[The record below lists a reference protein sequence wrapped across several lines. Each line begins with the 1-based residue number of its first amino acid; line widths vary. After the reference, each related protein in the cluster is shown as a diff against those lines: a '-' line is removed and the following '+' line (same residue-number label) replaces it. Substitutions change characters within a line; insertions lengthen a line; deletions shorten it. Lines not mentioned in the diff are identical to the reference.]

1 MSLPSIK
8 DFDLNNKTLFIRSD
22 FNIPIQNGIIKST
35 KRIDLSIPTIEYA
48 LRHGAKVILA
58 SHLGRPIEGS
68 FDKEY
73 SLKPIV
79 DYLAK
84 KLEIPI
90 ELVHNFQQID
100 LTTLKKNIYV
110 LENVRFNVGEKL
122 CEDSLSK
129 KYGDLA
135 DIFVMDAF
143 GTSHRK
149 EASTFG
155 VGKYV
160 KDKCAGLLF
169 YNEVEALTKALKDP
183 SRPLVAIVGGSKV
196 SSKLS
201 VLNNLTKV
209 VDGLILGGGILNTFI
224 AAQGKNI
231 GKSLYEKKF
240 LNEAR
245 SIMDEMKKN
254 NTFFPDII
262 DVVCAKDLSINAE
275 AFTREISD
283 IQDDDMILDLGPETL
298 EIISSYLKKTKT
310 ILWNGPLG
318 VFEYDQFS
326 LGTKKLANIIASSNS
341 YSLAGGGDTIA
352 AIEKFN
358 LSKNI
363 SYISTAGGAFLEFIE
378 GKNLPAIE
386 ILSR

>member
-1 MSLPSIK
+1 MSLSSIK
-8 DFDLNNKTLFIRSD
+8 DYDLNNKKLFIRSD
-22 FNIPIQNGIIKST
+22 LNIPIHNGIIKST
-35 KRIDLSIPTIEYA
+35 KRIDLSIPTIKYA

-68 FDKEY
+68 FDNEL

-79 DYLAK
+79 DYLSK
-84 KLEIPI
+84 KLETSI
-90 ELVHNFQQID
+90 ELIHDFQATD
-100 LTTLKKNIYV
+100 LTKLKKKIYV
-110 LENVRFNVGEKL
+110 LENVRFNVGEKS

-160 KDKCAGLLF
+160 KHSCAGLLF
-169 YNEVEALTKALKDP
+169 CNEVEALTKALKEP

-196 SSKLS
+196 STKLS
-201 VLNNLTKV
+201 VLKNLTKIT
-209 VDGLILGGGILNTFI
+209 DGLILGGGILNTFL
-224 AAQGKNI
+224 ADQGKNI

-245 SIMDEMKKN
+245 IIIEEMKKN
-254 NTFFPDII
+254 NIFFPEIT
-262 DVVCAKDLSINAE
+262 DVVCAKNLSSNAE
-275 AFTREISD
+275 PFIKKTGNIK
-283 IQDDDMILDLGPETL
+283 DDDMILDLGPETL
-298 EIISSYLKKTKT
+298 EIISDYIKKTKT
-310 ILWNGPLG
+310 IIWNGPLG

-326 LGTKKLANIIASSNS
+326 LGTKKLANVIASGNS